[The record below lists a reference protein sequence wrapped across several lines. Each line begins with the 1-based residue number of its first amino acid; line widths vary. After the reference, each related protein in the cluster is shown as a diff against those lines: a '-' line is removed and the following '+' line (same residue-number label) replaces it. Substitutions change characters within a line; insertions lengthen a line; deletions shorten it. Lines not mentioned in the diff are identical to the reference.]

1 MTRIPTTEFIIKAVA
16 DALSQGVLPA
26 LEPASWPAGN
36 LRACLML
43 LAYAED
49 RVKLEGP
56 ALIKSNAALRGELA
70 DIASGKDMPPDSEIK
85 DLAIAVLNKYPA
97 PSVYTDVADL
107 EQENAAYQEA
117 VVQLIKYSHGRRSQY
132 DSALYRNL
140 RARLDHCAAA
150 AAAPDNAFVERALT
164 KAPI

>member
-1 MTRIPTTEFIIKAVA
+1 MTRSTSTEFIIKAVA
-16 DALSQGVLPA
+16 DALSHGVLPA

-43 LAYAED
+43 LAYAQD

-56 ALIKSNAALRGELA
+56 ALIKSNAALRGELG
-70 DIASGKDMPPDSEIK
+70 DIASGKDLPPDSELQA
-85 DLAIAVLNKYPA
+85 LAMAALNKYPA
-97 PSVYTDVADL
+97 PGAYTDVADL

-117 VVQLIKYSHGRRSQY
+117 VVRLIKHSHDQRAKY
-132 DSALYRNL
+132 DLAQYRNL
-140 RARLDHCAAA
+140 RIRLDSCAAA